1 MSSTLE
7 DARALDASDPLAP
20 YREKFH
26 HPPSQLYLCGHS
38 LGLQP
43 KATAARV
50 AEELEDWQALAV
62 HGHTGARRPWLSYH
76 ERLAEKGARLVGAK
90 PSEVI
95 HMNTLTVNLHLLMVS
110 FYRPTPD
117 RHKIVIEKHA
127 FPSDQYGVASQMR
140 FHGLDPAESLVE
152 VENNDDVA
160 AVLEREGDSVAR
172 VWLGGVNYYSG
183 EAFDMELIVELGH
196 AKGATVGFDLA
207 HAAGNLPLKLHDWN
221 VDFAA
226 WCTYKYLNAGPGAV
240 GGAFVH
246 ERHGGRSDLPR
257 FTGWWGHDKAT
268 RFQMGPDFVPCPGAE
283 AWQLSNPPILSLAPV
298 LVSLEMFDEVG
309 IDHLRAK
316 SEHVTGYFE
325 TLVAERLAGRVDVI
339 TPSDPK
345 RRGAQLSLRVHG
357 GRGRAVFDDL
367 SARGIVCDWRE
378 PDVIRAAPMPFY
390 NGFEDVYRFVEALE
404 AATRS

>member
-43 KATAARV
+43 KATAARVARV

-127 FPSDQYGVASQMR
+127 FRPTSTALP
-140 FHGLDPAESLVE
+140 HKC
-152 VENNDDVA
+152 
-160 AVLEREGDSVAR
+160 DS
-172 VWLGGVNYYSG
+172 
-183 EAFDMELIVELGH
+183 
-196 AKGATVGFDLA
+196 TV
-207 HAAGNLPLKLHDWN
+207 
-221 VDFAA
+221 
-226 WCTYKYLNAGPGAV
+226 
-240 GGAFVH
+240 
-246 ERHGGRSDLPR
+246 SILPR
-257 FTGWWGHDKAT
+257 
-268 RFQMGPDFVPCPGAE
+268 
-283 AWQLSNPPILSLAPV
+283 
-298 LVSLEMFDEVG
+298 VS
-309 IDHLRAK
+309 
-316 SEHVTGYFE
+316 
-325 TLVAERLAGRVDVI
+325 
-339 TPSDPK
+339 
-345 RRGAQLSLRVHG
+345 
-357 GRGRAVFDDL
+357 
-367 SARGIVCDWRE
+367 
-378 PDVIRAAPMPFY
+378 
-390 NGFEDVYRFVEALE
+390 
-404 AATRS
+404 